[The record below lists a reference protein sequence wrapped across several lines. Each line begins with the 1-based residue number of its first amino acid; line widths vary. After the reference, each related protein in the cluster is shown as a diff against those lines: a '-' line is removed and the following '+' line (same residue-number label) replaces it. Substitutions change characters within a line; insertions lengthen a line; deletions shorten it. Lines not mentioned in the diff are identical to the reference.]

1 MRGVIATEWLKLRRR
16 RMTWILLGLT
26 PVVMGVL
33 YGLLFVSAATAD
45 ANAETAAEWDARLSL
60 ANAVTFGDAMVY
72 RLAALFCIIFA
83 GSMTANEF
91 GWRTVLPFTTW
102 TGDARRLLPG
112 KLWACGI
119 VAAGFVLAG
128 WAAVFVGVLAGNAAQ
143 GTLDGGEV
151 SGTLTGDLA
160 MAVPVTWAAA
170 MVYGVIAA
178 AIAVWT
184 RSAAGAI
191 AIPLGVLLLEPL
203 GAAGLVALGGV
214 AETIAGLT
222 LSRNIDALLAAT
234 GPVRGAGEDLS
245 GYPPAWRGALF
256 LAMFC
261 GVTSW
266 LAIRSLGRRD
276 FQE

>member
-1 MRGVIATEWLKLRRR
+1 
-16 RMTWILLGLT
+16 
-26 PVVMGVL
+26 
-33 YGLLFVSAATAD
+33 
-45 ANAETAAEWDARLSL
+45 
-60 ANAVTFGDAMVY
+60 
-72 RLAALFCIIFA
+72 
-83 GSMTANEF
+83 
-91 GWRTVLPFTTW
+91 
-102 TGDARRLLPG
+102 
-112 KLWACGI
+112 
-119 VAAGFVLAG
+119 
-128 WAAVFVGVLAGNAAQ
+128 
-143 GTLDGGEV
+143 
-151 SGTLTGDLA
+151 

-203 GAAGLVALGGV
+203 GAAGLVALGGA

-234 GPVRGAGEDLS
+234 GPIRGTGEDLS